1 MSEPTVAPQGTSST
15 AKQTPAKKTPA
26 KKAAVKK
33 TAAKKTAAKKA
44 PVRTTAARSTAA
56 KKAPSKRAPA
66 KKVTAKK
73 TPTKRAPAKKAAA
86 TKTRPTSSTARLHPH
101 RTFDERIARGMQWR
115 QVAPLEGQ
123 ARFDVDPGRPS
134 ALGMLQAQDTNRLSD
149 LVPLRYGRMSASAFS
164 FYRGS
169 AAVMAYDLAQQPYT
183 PGGTQICGDAHLS
196 NFGFFG
202 SPERDLVF
210 DVNDFDETLPG
221 PFEWDVKRLVV
232 SVLLAARDRGFKRKE
247 GRAAALAAVES
258 YRNIMGELAQMGNL
272 EIWYTKI
279 DAQEI
284 RDAILRLAPSKK
296 VAKKGEAKLSSIFDK
311 ARGKTSLRAA
321 EKLTEVVDGERRFLD
336 QPPVLVRQTPAPRE
350 REQLEAVYTQYRAT
364 LQNDRRWLLERYR
377 WTDFARKV
385 VGVGS
390 VGTRA
395 FIMLM
400 EGRDVDDPLVLQV
413 KQASQSVLEPH
424 LRPSAFENHG
434 ERVVQGQRY
443 MQAASDIFLGWT
455 RGPAGNDF
463 FVRQLH
469 DMKGS
474 LDLTKIQPIGLV
486 AYARLCGATLA
497 RAHARGGDVLAIST
511 YLGDDDTFGQ
521 AVVSFAE
528 QYADQAERD
537 YAELTQAIAD
547 GTVEVTTGI

>member
-1 MSEPTVAPQGTSST
+1 MSEPTVAPQGTSPT
-15 AKQTPAKKTPA
+15 AKKAPAKKTTVKTSTAKKTPA
-26 KKAAVKK
+26 KKASAKK
-33 TAAKKTAAKKA
+33 ASAKKTSAG
-44 PVRTTAARSTAA
+44 RTSARSTAA
-56 KKAPSKRAPA
+56 TKPPAKKAPA
-66 KKVTAKK
+66 
-73 TPTKRAPAKKAAA
+73 KRAPAKKAAA
-86 TKTRPTSSTARLHPH
+86 RSRAASSTGRLHPH
-101 RTFDERIARGMQWR
+101 RTVEERIARGVQWR
-115 QVAPLEGQ
+115 EAAPLEGQ
-123 ARFDVDPGRPS
+123 ARFDVDPSRPS
-134 ALGMLQAQDTNRLSD
+134 ALGMLQAQDSNRLSD

-321 EKLTEVVDGERRFLD
+321 QKLTEVVDGERRFLD
-336 QPPVLVRQTPAPRE
+336 EPPILVRQIPEPRE

-377 WTDFARKV
+377 WSDFARKV

-395 FIMLM
+395 YVMLM

-424 LRPSAFENHG
+424 LRASRFENHG

-463 FVRQLH
+463 YVRQLH

-497 RAHARGGDVLAIST
+497 RAHARGGDVVAIST

-528 QYADQAERD
+528 RYADQAERD